1 MDKQYFTQYVGLL
14 PKELRWG
21 VLSALKLRQ
30 LNVEELNDA
39 MNSRLCDLEET
50 IDVQK
55 LLSSYKKTLSLIQ
68 CNRFRNK

>member
-14 PKELRWG
+14 PKELRRG
-21 VLSALKLRQ
+21 VLSALKLKQ

-55 LLSSYKKTLSLIQ
+55 LLSTYKKNS
-68 CNRFRNK
+68 